1 MRKTLLKGLS
11 IIMTV
16 GLFVACSSDDEK
28 HAEFAQIVESRSC
41 ESLLNDLYLGCD
53 GDIEALAR
61 VLKATPSSIERLRK
75 GETLPTKEFEE
86 RIKQT
91 SVYYVQNNQDF
102 DEVRA
107 VLDEEYAW
115 YDTVLD
121 FPTRHNVAFW
131 TINIVILLILA
142 FAAIVAIWPLLIE
155 LLIFLI
161 AWICLLVYSP
171 EPMVDNY
178 TDSINVTIERL
189 K

>member
-1 MRKTLLKGLS
+1 MRKISLKGLFL
-11 IIMTV
+11 IMTV
-16 GLFVACSSDDEK
+16 GLFVACSNDEEK
-28 HAEFAQIVESRSC
+28 RAEFAQIVESRSC
-41 ESLLNDLYLGCD
+41 ESLLNDLYLECD

-91 SVYYVQNNQDF
+91 SVYYVQNNQNF

-161 AWICLLVYSP
+161 AWICLLVCSP